1 MKLPLV
7 INMVF
12 VKQVRCL
19 RINATQIKQVCGE
32 WGLSDKLNRL
42 IAELKGA

>member
-1 MKLPLV
+1 MIVEMRGQEAK
-7 INMVF
+7 NY
-12 VKQVRCL
+12 K
-19 RINATQIKQVCGE
+19 INATQIKQVCGE